1 MKKWGKLGHI
11 TCPSGHFRCSGALPL
26 QLYKIRFL
34 AHLSKSNS
42 RTFQGLSRTIRRI
55 YKN

>member
-1 MKKWGKLGHI
+1 MVTFSAHHVAHI
-11 TCPSGHFRCSGALPL
+11 MLLEIPL
-26 QLYKIRFL
+26 DCDITPYMVL

-55 YKN
+55 YTEN